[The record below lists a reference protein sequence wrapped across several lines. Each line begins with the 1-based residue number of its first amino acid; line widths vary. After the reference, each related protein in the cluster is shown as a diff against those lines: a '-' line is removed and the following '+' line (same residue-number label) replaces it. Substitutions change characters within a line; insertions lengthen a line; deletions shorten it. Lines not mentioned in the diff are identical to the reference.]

1 MTQERGTA
9 LKSEDSVDN
18 IDQLFN
24 PESNSFWNLL
34 LAAGVIVVSIVIARS
49 LRRRSR
55 AVMGANNIDESAASL
70 LARIAGWTVIF
81 LGAVLALSIMGVD
94 MVPLVLV
101 GALVLAFFFFS
112 GKSLLENWAA
122 GLLLQARGPYK
133 IGDRVDTEGY
143 SGFVQETNTRTVV
156 LRTGDGQIVH
166 IPNVDVLTSPLVN
179 RTGEEDLRR
188 TSLTFGVADDSD
200 FEEVERLLV
209 DAATVTQG
217 VSVDPNAPTAWIASV
232 GETTVNIEVRFWHL
246 YADRHAVRSTVTSRA
261 IAALA
266 DAGITMP
273 YPTRKVIVSRPTDP
287 QESSA
292 P

>member
-1 MTQERGTA
+1 M
-9 LKSEDSVDN
+9 DN
-18 IDQLFN
+18 IDQLLN

-34 LAAGVIVVSIVIARS
+34 LAVGVIVVSIVIARWV
-49 LRRRSR
+49 RRRTR
-55 AVMGANNIDESAASL
+55 TVMGANNIEESAASL

-94 MVPLVLV
+94 MVPLVLL

-200 FEEVERLLV
+200 FENAERLLV
-209 DAATVTQG
+209 DVATTTDG
-217 VSVDPNAPTAWIASV
+217 VSVDPTPPTAWIASV
-232 GETTVNIEVRFWHL
+232 DDTAVNIELRIWHS
-246 YADRHAVRSTVTSRA
+246 YADRHVVRSAVTSRA

-266 DAGITMP
+266 DAGIAMP
-273 YPTRKVIVSRPTDP
+273 YPTRQVIVSRPADAEGLSLP
-287 QESSA
+287 RH
-292 P
+292 